1 MEAGK
6 IEMKAVKIN
15 GYGDE
20 SVLDYTDVERPRP
33 QGGEVLIKVRASA
46 VNPVDWKIREGLGE
60 MFGLKFPIILGCEI
74 AGTIEEVGEN
84 VEDFKKGD
92 AVYGYISLQ
101 RCGGYAE
108 YVIAEAS
115 EIALKPESLDF
126 ENAAA
131 IPVGALTSWQSIY
144 DLANLQSGQRILIT
158 GASGGVG
165 SMAVQLAKTKG
176 AYVIGTASGRNEGFV
191 KSLGADEFVD
201 YTAQKFEE
209 IVKDVDVV
217 FDTIGGDTLERA
229 FGTVRKGGFL
239 VTAVQPPD
247 EEKANEYG
255 IKVRMVANHPSAE
268 QLAQITRLIDEGKLK
283 THVET
288 VLPLAEVKKAHEL
301 SKSGR
306 TRGKI
311 VLQP

>member
-1 MEAGK
+1 
-6 IEMKAVKIN
+6 
-15 GYGDE
+15 
-20 SVLDYTDVERPRP
+20 
-33 QGGEVLIKVRASA
+33 
-46 VNPVDWKIREGLGE
+46 
-60 MFGLKFPIILGCEI
+60 
-74 AGTIEEVGEN
+74 
-84 VEDFKKGD
+84 
-92 AVYGYISLQ
+92 
-101 RCGGYAE
+101 
-108 YVIAEAS
+108 
-115 EIALKPESLDF
+115 
-126 ENAAA
+126 
-131 IPVGALTSWQSIY
+131 
-144 DLANLQSGQRILIT
+144 
-158 GASGGVG
+158 
-165 SMAVQLAKTKG
+165 MAVQLAKTKG
-176 AYVIGTASGRNEGFV
+176 AYVIGTASGRNESFV
-191 KSLGADEFVD
+191 KSLGADDFVD

-255 IKVRMVANHPSAE
+255 IKVQMIANHPSAE
-268 QLAQITRLIDEGKLK
+268 QLAQITRLIDKGKLK